1 VSGPVPVAVLPEGE
15 ETRPAPREELVGAV
29 EAAGG
34 AVVDPADA
42 HAVVWTRWDDPVPLR
57 RTLAELPAVRWV
69 QLVTAGVDRLVPALD
84 TARVWT
90 SAKGCY
96 SRPIAEYAL
105 AGLLAGLRSLPG
117 YSRAREWSPLPAR
130 SLFGARV
137 TIIGAGGIARALMAL
152 LEPFDCSVT
161 VVRHRPEAVP
171 GARRTVPVTGL
182 ADVLPGTDVLVVAAA
197 LTPQTIGVVD
207 AAALAALPDGAWLVN
222 VGRGA
227 QVVTD
232 ALVAELAR
240 GRLGGAVL
248 DVTDP
253 EPLPSRHALWSFGN
267 CIITPH
273 SSCPATLATPYLLE
287 RVRDN
292 VARFASGADLA
303 GVVQVDA
310 GY

>member
-1 VSGPVPVAVLPEGE
+1 VSGPVPVAVLPEGQDA
-15 ETRPAPREELVGAV
+15 RPASREELARAV

-34 AVVDPADA
+34 AVVDAADA
-42 HAVVWTRWDDPVPLR
+42 QAVVWTRWDDPVPVQ

-69 QLVTAGVDRLVPALD
+69 QLVTAGVDRLVPAMD
-84 TARVWT
+84 AGRVWT

-105 AGLLAGLRSLPG
+105 AGLLAGLRSLPD
-117 YSRAREWSPLPAR
+117 YSRARRWSPLPAR

-137 TIIGAGGIARALMAL
+137 TIIGAGGIARALIAL
-152 LEPFDCSVT
+152 LQPFDCSVT
-161 VVRHRPEAVP
+161 VVRQRPEPVP
-171 GARRTVPVTGL
+171 EAQRTVPLAGL
-182 ADVLPGTDVLVVAAA
+182 ADALAGTDVLVVAAA
-197 LTPQTIGVVD
+197 LTPQTTRVVD

-227 QVVTD
+227 QVVTE
-232 ALVAELAR
+232 ALVAELSS

-253 EPLPSRHALWSFGN
+253 EPLPSGHALWSFGN
-267 CIITPH
+267 CVITPH
-273 SSCPATLATPYLLE
+273 SSCPATLAMPYLLE

-292 VARFASGADLA
+292 VARFASGADLV
-303 GVVQVDA
+303 GVVHVDA